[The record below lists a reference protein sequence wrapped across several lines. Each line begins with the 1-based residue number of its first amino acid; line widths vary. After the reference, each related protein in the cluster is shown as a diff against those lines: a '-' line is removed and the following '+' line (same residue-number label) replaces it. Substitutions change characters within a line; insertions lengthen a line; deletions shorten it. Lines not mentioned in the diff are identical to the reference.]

1 MGKGN
6 CKRGKKIEG
15 GSQTQMFKEI
25 LVLGNITFENCIP
38 RIQSFK
44 IMQDT
49 LSLEMFLCLQRWKSL
64 FLSHE
69 IS

>member
-1 MGKGN
+1 MGKDY

-25 LVLGNITFENCIP
+25 LVLGNITFDNCVP
-38 RIQSFK
+38 GIQFFK

-49 LSLEMFLCLQRWKSL
+49 LSLEMFPCLQRWNSL
-64 FLSHE
+64 FLRVMN
-69 IS
+69 